1 MAQREYGSKNLKW
14 QIPIKIFFI
23 LILLVK
29 CYFNN
34 NDLLLELE
42 LFTDDKDM
50 NKNIQIIILVILTA
64 LIILSVTF
72 GKMIDITYK
81 VYHSFLILI
90 YIFYILYIFITFLN
104 NFYDYN
110 SVNIPL
116 FNTNLSS
123 ILIILVVITS
133 IVFLILEL
141 SSKKNNIVDL
151 IIKDN
156 KNKTKKFHIFLD
168 TCINFIIMF
177 VILSIFL
184 KFIK

>member
-14 QIPIKIFFI
+14 QIPIKICFI
-23 LILLVK
+23 IFILLVK
-29 CYFNN
+29 YYFNN
-34 NDLLLELE
+34 NDLLLEL
-42 LFTDDKDM
+42 FTHDKDM
-50 NKNIQIIILVILTA
+50 NKYIQIIILLILTV

-72 GKMIDITYK
+72 GKMIDLTSK
-81 VYHSFLILI
+81 VYHSFLIFI
-90 YIFYILYIFITFLN
+90 YIFYILYIFIIFLN
-104 NFYDYN
+104 NFYDFN
-110 SVNIPL
+110 SVKIPL
-116 FNTNLSS
+116 INTNLSL

>member
-23 LILLVK
+23 LILLMK

-34 NDLLLELE
+34 NDLLLEL
-42 LFTDDKDM
+42 FTDDKDM
-50 NKNIQIIILVILTA
+50 NKHIQIIILVILTA

-81 VYHSFLILI
+81 VYHSFLIFI
-90 YIFYILYIFITFLN
+90 YIFYILYIFIIFLN

-116 FNTNLSS
+116 FNTNLSF
-123 ILIILVVITS
+123 ILIILVLITS

>member
-23 LILLVK
+23 LILLMK

-34 NDLLLELE
+34 NDLLLEL
-42 LFTDDKDM
+42 FTDDKDM
-50 NKNIQIIILVILTA
+50 NKHIQIIILVILTA

-72 GKMIDITYK
+72 GKIIDITSK
-81 VYHSFLILI
+81 VYHSFLIFI
-90 YIFYILYIFITFLN
+90 YIFYILYIFIIFLN

-116 FNTNLSS
+116 FNTNLSF
-123 ILIILVVITS
+123 ILIILVLITS

>member
-34 NDLLLELE
+34 NDLLLEL
-42 LFTDDKDM
+42 FTHDKEM
-50 NKNIQIIILVILTA
+50 YKYIQIIILLILTA

-72 GKMIDITYK
+72 GKMIDITSK
-81 VYHSFLILI
+81 VYHSFLIFI
-90 YIFYILYIFITFLN
+90 YIFYILYIFIIFLN

-116 FNTNLSS
+116 FNTNLSL